1 MDYKGI
7 NQYMDRLIAEGSP
20 QNPVWNIE
28 FIRQKKKPSF
38 NYIDG
43 CMMISL
49 INLYKKTGEE
59 KYFDFVKNY
68 IDFFLTD
75 DGDILYYDKEEYNL
89 DNVNEGRVFFD
100 LYEKTGDEKY
110 KKPPI
115 SCLISLLT
123 SPAPRKATSGTRRST
138 PTRCGLTAFLWPRCS
153 VTDFRQI
160 SAKATTLTSSISS
173 AR

>member
-7 NQYMDRLIAEGSP
+7 NQYMDRLITEGSP

-59 KYFDFVKNY
+59 KYFDFRY
-68 IDFFLTD
+68 SC
-75 DGDILYYDKEEYNL
+75 YEYD
-89 DNVNEGRVFFD
+89 
-100 LYEKTGDEKY
+100 
-110 KKPPI
+110 
-115 SCLISLLT
+115 
-123 SPAPRKATSGTRRST
+123 RRIV
-138 PTRCGLTAFLWPRCS
+138 RIC
-153 VTDFRQI
+153 
-160 SAKATTLTSSISS
+160 
-173 AR
+173 